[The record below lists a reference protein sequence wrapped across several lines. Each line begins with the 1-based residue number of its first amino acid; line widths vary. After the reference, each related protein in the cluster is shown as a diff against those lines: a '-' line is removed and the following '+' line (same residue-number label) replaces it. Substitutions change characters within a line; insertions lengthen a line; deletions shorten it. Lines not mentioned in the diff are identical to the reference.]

1 MSRRAPQPTTF
12 ATLYPEVGALK
23 AARHRR
29 PPLEVEPLARPTRGK
44 KNTPAYNTHSYPTK
58 VPAEA
63 IEPYIEHHTR
73 PGDLVLDPFCG
84 SGMTGLAAR
93 RLGRSVVL
101 NDLGFG
107 AAHLAWNLC
116 EPCDP
121 GELQEAARQ
130 VLEAV
135 REDFAALYQ
144 TPGRGRKQGSIRWT
158 LYSTVVACPACGGHS
173 RLWDDATDYDAG
185 TVARHWPCK
194 ICSELIG
201 KRAASVVGS
210 EPAWMLV
217 EDEAGTFERP
227 PRAVDLE
234 RLRRIEGSEVSEW
247 HPGLPLGPDR
257 EMFLRSALHLQGVKD
272 VADFWTAR
280 NRQALGRLWREIQDV
295 EDLRL
300 RQALSFAF
308 TNTAW
313 HGTRMRRYNA
323 RGGQRPLTGTLY
335 IPQLS
340 IEVNPLYVFANK
352 IRQLT
357 RFYSQ
362 PLGTGLE
369 STLSVTRGSAE
380 TLALPDESIDYCFTD
395 PPFGSNIFY
404 ADCAT
409 VWESW
414 LGETTP
420 VEHEAVVNRSLRPAA
435 GGKTVDDY
443 AALMESAFREVQR
456 VLKPNAWATVV
467 FQSSDAEVWAALRAA
482 VDKAGF
488 DLANA
493 SYLDK
498 TQQSHK
504 GYKGRSGSE
513 DVASFDVVLNLH
525 KAGATHR
532 RPKPPGGWRDA
543 AAVLRA
549 HLLSLPEIGVD
560 EEADRK
566 RTLPFLHSL
575 LVQEHFNGAIGLDV
589 GRYALVRRICE
600 EHFVADSRGRWFQED
615 SSAETNRARSPGV
628 A

>member
-1 MSRRAPQPTTF
+1 MTQPRLQPTTF
-12 ATLYPEVGALK
+12 GELYPHLGTLASTPTALE
-23 AARHRR
+23 
-29 PPLEVEPLARPTRGK
+29 PLDVEPLIRPTRGS
-44 KNTPAYNTHSYPTK
+44 KNTAAYNTHSYPTK

-63 IEPYIEHHTR
+63 IEPFIAHHTR

-93 RLGRSVVL
+93 RLGRDVVL

-121 GELQEAARQ
+121 ADLRDAARQ
-130 VLEAV
+130 VLLAV
-135 REDFAALYQ
+135 RDDYTDLYA
-144 TPGRGRKQGSIRWT
+144 TPGRTRQPGTIRWT
-158 LYSTVVACPACGGHS
+158 LYSTVAACAACGAHS

-185 TVARHWPCK
+185 TVARHWPCPDCGEP
-194 ICSELIG
+194 ID
-201 KRAASVVGS
+201 KRTARVVAS
-210 EPAWMLV
+210 EPAWMLI
-217 EDEAGTFERP
+217 EDEQGTFERA
-227 PRAVDLE
+227 PRPVDLK
-234 RLRRIEGSEVSEW
+234 RLGTINRSKTAEW
-247 HPGLPLGPDR
+247 HPSLPLGPDR
-257 EMFLRSALHLQGVKD
+257 EMFIRSALQLQSVHD
-272 VADFWTAR
+272 VADFWTPR
-280 NRQALGRLWREIQDV
+280 NRRALGRLWREIQAVD
-295 EDLRL
+295 DLRL

-340 IEVNPLYVFANK
+340 IEVNPAYVFANK
-352 IRQLT
+352 IGQLA
-357 RFYSQ
+357 RFYAQ
-362 PLGTGLE
+362 PLN
-369 STLSVTRGSAE
+369 SSPKLSVLRGSADA
-380 TLALPDESIDYCFTD
+380 LALPDRSVDYCFTD

-404 ADCAT
+404 ADCAI

-420 VEHEAVVNRSLRPAA
+420 LAQEAVVNRSLKPTA

-443 AALMESAFREVQR
+443 AALMASAFSEIQR
-456 VLKPNAWATVV
+456 VLKANAWATVV
-467 FQSSDAEVWAALRAA
+467 FQSSDAEVWAALRTA
-482 VDKAGF
+482 VEQAGF

-513 DVASFDVVLNLH
+513 DVASFDVVLNVH
-525 KAGATHR
+525 KPGATR
-532 RPKPPGGWRDA
+532 RQPKPPGGFNDA

-549 HLLSLPEIGVD
+549 HLAALPEIGSDD
-560 EEADRK
+560 ESDRQ

-575 LVQEHFNGAIGLDV
+575 LVQEHFNGTIGLEV
-589 GRYALVRRICE
+589 GQYALVRRICE
-600 EHFVADSRGRWFQED
+600 QHFRADARGRWYQE
-615 SSAETNRARSPGV
+615 EPRAVTKRAKSPGI

>member
-1 MSRRAPQPTTF
+1 MTQAPRQPTTF
-12 ATLYPEVGALK
+12 AELYPDIGTLASTPTTT
-23 AARHRR
+23 A
-29 PPLEVEPLARPTRGK
+29 PLDVEPLVRPTRGT
-44 KNTPAYNTHSYPTK
+44 KNTPAYNAHSYPTK

-93 RLGRSVVL
+93 RLGRDVVL

-121 GELQEAARQ
+121 GDLREAARQ
-130 VLEAV
+130 VLSAI
-135 REDFAALYQ
+135 RDDFAALYT
-144 TPGRGRKQGSIRWT
+144 TPGRTREPGTIRWT
-158 LYSTVVACPACGGHS
+158 LYSTVVACSACGGRS
-173 RLWDDATDYDAG
+173 RLWDNATDYERG
-185 TVARHWPCK
+185 TVASEWPCPD
-194 ICSELIG
+194 CGEPIG
-201 KRAASVVGS
+201 KRAARVITS

-217 EDEAGTFERP
+217 EDKSGTFERA
-227 PRAVDLE
+227 PRPVDLK
-234 RLRRIEGSEVSEW
+234 RLRAINRDEAGEW
-247 HPGLPLGPDR
+247 HPRVPLGPDR
-257 EMFLRSALHLQGVKD
+257 EMFIRSALHLQGVRD
-272 VADFWTAR
+272 VADFWTPR
-280 NRQALGRLWREIQDV
+280 NRRALARLWRGIQVVD
-295 EDLRL
+295 DLRL

-340 IEVNPLYVFANK
+340 IEANPAYVFANK
-352 IRQLT
+352 IGQLV
-357 RFYSQ
+357 RFYEQ
-362 PLGTGLE
+362 PLKKH
-369 STLSVTRGSAE
+369 SNLSVLRGSAAA
-380 TLALPDESIDYCFTD
+380 LALPDESIDYCFTD

-404 ADCAT
+404 ADCAS

-420 VEHEAVVNRSLRPAA
+420 VSEEAVVNRSLKPTA

-443 AALMESAFREVQR
+443 ATLMEGAFREVQR

-482 VDKAGF
+482 VEEAGF

-525 KAGATHR
+525 KPGAAR
-532 RPKPPGGWRDA
+532 RKPKPPGGFSDA

-549 HLLSLPEIGVD
+549 HLEVLPDVGTD
-560 EEADRK
+560 ADADRQ

-575 LVQEHFNGAIGLDV
+575 LVQEHFNGTIGLEV
-589 GRYALVRRICE
+589 GHYALVRRICE
-600 EHFVADSRGRWFQED
+600 QHFRVDAEGRWYQEMP
-615 SSAETNRARSPGV
+615 SAATRRAKSPGV

>member
-1 MSRRAPQPTTF
+1 MTHAPSQPTTF
-12 ATLYPEVGALK
+12 ASLYPRIGTLAST
-23 AARHRR
+23 
-29 PPLEVEPLARPTRGK
+29 PTGVEPLDVEPLTQPTRGA

-63 IEPYIEHHTR
+63 IEPYIAHHTR
-73 PGDLVLDPFCG
+73 CGDLVLDPFCG

-93 RLGRSVVL
+93 RLGRDAVL

-121 GELQEAARQ
+121 DDLRDAARG
-130 VLEAV
+130 VLDAV
-135 REDFAALYQ
+135 REEYAALYA
-144 TPGRGRKQGSIRWT
+144 TPGRGRHQGTIRWT
-158 LYSTVVACPACGGHS
+158 LYSTVVACAACGARS
-173 RLWDDATDYDAG
+173 RLWDDATDYDGGA
-185 TVARHWPCK
+185 VAKQWSCLTCGEQIDRRTA
-194 ICSELIG
+194 L
-201 KRAASVVGS
+201 VVGS
-210 EPAWMLV
+210 EPAWMLI
-217 EDEAGTFERP
+217 EDEAGTFERA
-227 PRAVDLE
+227 PRPVDRK
-234 RLRRIEGSEVSEW
+234 RLWSIGRPVDEW
-247 HPGLPLGPDR
+247 YPNVPLGPDR
-257 EMFLRSALHLQGVKD
+257 EMFIRNALHRHGVGN
-272 VADFWTAR
+272 VADFWTSR
-280 NRQALGRLWREIQDV
+280 NRSALARLWREIQAVD
-295 EDLRL
+295 DRRL

-340 IEVNPLYVFANK
+340 IEVNPAHVFMNK
-352 IRQLT
+352 IGQLA
-357 RFYSQ
+357 RFYAQ
-362 PLGTGLE
+362 PLE
-369 STLSVTRGSAE
+369 HDSKLSVLRGSADA
-380 TLALPDESIDYCFTD
+380 LGLPDRSIDYCFTD

-420 VEHEAVVNRSLRPAA
+420 VTQEAVVNRSLKPAS

-443 AALMESAFREVQR
+443 AALMEGAFREVQR

-482 VDKAGF
+482 VEEAGF
-488 DLANA
+488 DVANA

-525 KAGATHR
+525 KPGATR
-532 RPKPPGGWRDA
+532 RQPKLLGGFSDA

-549 HLLSLPEIGVD
+549 HLATLPEIGTD
-560 EEADRK
+560 DNADRQ

-575 LVQEHFNGAIGLDV
+575 LVQEHFNGNIGLEV
-589 GRYALVRRICE
+589 GHYALVRRICKQ
-600 EHFVADSRGRWFQED
+600 HFRVDADGRWCQE
-615 SSAETNRARSPGV
+615 SPSAATKRAKSPGV